1 MIKIIS
7 GTVSTSKGLK
17 TSRSGE
23 LTLPAAEEARLV
35 RRGVAAYA
43 VRPVVKTEA
52 AEEAEADTAPEAE
65 AAEETETKTAKRS
78 GKAKKQQSAEAEA
91 PSLEAA
97 EPVI

>member
-43 VRPVVKTEA
+43 VRPVTDEQPA
-52 AEEAEADTAPEAE
+52 A
-65 AAEETETKTAKRS
+65 ETETAAGAEPAAVETKPAKR
-78 GKAKKQQSAEAEA
+78 AKKAQSAEAEA

-97 EPVI
+97 EPVL

>member
-43 VRPVVKTEA
+43 VRPVTGEQPA
-52 AEEAEADTAPEAE
+52 AETETETETETA
-65 AAEETETKTAKRS
+65 AATETKTAKRS